1 MELYRALGSLIEP
14 PAPEHVRL
22 ARALG
27 LPAVPAE
34 EEHAAVVA
42 FQRHAYASV
51 HLGGEGMIGGEVR
64 DRVEGFRRALGLEE
78 GGHAG
83 AETAGAGRPPGAGVA
98 PDHLA
103 ALLSHR
109 PATASRGGLGVAVAP
124 DHLAA
129 LLSHLALI
137 ETWRRGEA
145 DPARQALLSQA
156 RDTLAW
162 EYVLSWTP
170 PYLASFH
177 GCGSPFYE
185 AWAVLLRRALD
196 ALCDEI
202 EPPARLPEALRTAPG
217 FPDMR
222 EAGVDEIVS
231 AVLAPARAGM
241 IVLRDD
247 LVRLAR
253 TTGAAARATDRRTWL
268 RGLLEQAPQETV
280 GWLAGRARRWAGRME
295 GARPR
300 RVAQWWSGRAARAAE
315 ALERAEADA
324 EASLDRRR
332 GPSRRRSASTAAAGP
347 ADATAAAGA
356 EAARAAPTAAP
367 TAAPGAEACAAMAG
381 APDTEAAASAARAE
395 VAAR

>member
-42 FQRHAYASV
+42 LQRHAYASV

-78 GGHAG
+78 GGQAG
-83 AETAGAGRPPGAGVA
+83 AKTAGAGRPPGAGVA

-103 ALLSHR
+103 ALLSH
-109 PATASRGGLGVAVAP
+109 L
-124 DHLAA
+124 A
-129 LLSHLALI
+129 LL
-137 ETWRRGEA
+137 ETWRRDEA
-145 DPARQALLSQA
+145 GPARQALLSQA

-170 PYLASFH
+170 PYLASFDQ
-177 GCGSPFYE
+177 CGSPFYE

-196 ALCDEI
+196 ALCDEV
-202 EPPARLPEALRTAPG
+202 EAPARLPEALRTAPG
-217 FPDMR
+217 FPNMR
-222 EAGVDEIVS
+222 EAGVDEVVS
-231 AVLAPARAGM
+231 AVLAPVRSGM

-253 TTGAAARATDRRTWL
+253 TTGTAARATDRRTWL

-280 GWLAGRARRWAGRME
+280 GWLAGHARRWAGRME

-315 ALERAEADA
+315 ELERAEAECGIAALPSAAKAAATGAPDADARPGCVDHHAGGGAAATGTPAA
-324 EASLDRRR
+324 EAS
-332 GPSRRRSASTAAAGP
+332 
-347 ADATAAAGA
+347 
-356 EAARAAPTAAP
+356 
-367 TAAPGAEACAAMAG
+367 
-381 APDTEAAASAARAE
+381 ASAAPAA

>member
-14 PAPEHVRL
+14 PAPEHARL
-22 ARALG
+22 AQALG

-64 DRVEGFRRALGLEE
+64 DRVEGFRLALGLEE
-78 GGHAG
+78 GGHAE
-83 AETAGAGRPPGAGVA
+83 AETAGAGRPPGASVA

-103 ALLSHR
+103 TLLSHR
-109 PATASRGGLGVAVAP
+109 PATASRGGSGVAVAT

-129 LLSHLALI
+129 LLSHLALL

-170 PYLASFH
+170 PYLASFDR
-177 GCGSPFYE
+177 CGSAFYE

-196 ALCDEI
+196 ALCDEV

-217 FPDMR
+217 FPNMR
-222 EAGVDEIVS
+222 EASVDEIVS
-231 AVLAPARAGM
+231 AVLAPARSGM

-268 RGLLEQAPQETV
+268 RGLLQQAPQETV
-280 GWLAGRARRWAGRME
+280 GWLAGHARRWAERTE

-300 RVAQWWSGRAARAAE
+300 RVAQWWSGRALRTAE
-315 ALERAEADA
+315 ELEQAEADA

-332 GPSRRRSASTAAAGP
+332 GPSRRGSAAAAAAGP
-347 ADATAAAGA
+347 ADATVPAGAAAS
-356 EAARAAPTAAP
+356 AAL
-367 TAAPGAEACAAMAG
+367 AG
-381 APDTEAAASAARAE
+381 APDAAAASAARAE